1 MYHNTLLSYCSIL
14 TVCSSSLFS
23 LYLCTSSGLF
33 DPFVFIL
40 FSFLVPNSFSLI
52 FRLSFPR
59 VSANKYVIEVVFFWS
74 QYCKTFIAS
83 VCGYISRKNIDSTLA
98 TFDGVSLQRGTRYYK
113 TFQTN
118 SIETF
123 DLACQCANSLIAP
136 NTQQTFSILYRC
148 RLWEKKFCS
157 LSPLTEGVLSFNDTY
172 CLICTYQ
179 IIRVS
184 LAKADT
190 TCCCSIFKGFI
201 ASLPN
206 RNGRCKN
213 G

>member
-118 SIETF
+118 SIDTF

-136 NTQQTFSILYRC
+136 NTQQTFSILGVAAIAPWFC
-148 RLWEKKFCS
+148 LRLPSCGPRFESQAHHLRFFS
-157 LSPLTEGVLSFNDTY
+157 
-172 CLICTYQ
+172 IC
-179 IIRVS
+179 IIEIVS
-184 LAKADT
+184 RK
-190 TCCCSIFKGFI
+190 
-201 ASLPN
+201 
-206 RNGRCKN
+206 
-213 G
+213 